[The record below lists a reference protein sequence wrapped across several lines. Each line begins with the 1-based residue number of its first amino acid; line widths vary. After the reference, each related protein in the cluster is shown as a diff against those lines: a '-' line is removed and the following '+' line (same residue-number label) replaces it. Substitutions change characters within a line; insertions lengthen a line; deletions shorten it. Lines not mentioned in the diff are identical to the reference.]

1 MPDVQDKFISFGVNA
16 FFDSIIAYN
25 FLLCLVLGKQDKFYK
40 LKKLEHLTRLGIR
53 DVNFVQN
60 IYHEVVEVVSD

>member
-1 MPDVQDKFISFGVNA
+1 MPDMQDKFISFAVNE

-25 FLLCLVLGKQDKFYK
+25 FLLCLVLCKQDKFYK